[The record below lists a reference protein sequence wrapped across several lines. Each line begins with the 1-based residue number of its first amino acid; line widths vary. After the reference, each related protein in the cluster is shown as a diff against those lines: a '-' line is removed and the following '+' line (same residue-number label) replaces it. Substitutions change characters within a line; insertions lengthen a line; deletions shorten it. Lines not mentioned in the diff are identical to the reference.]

1 MYMCVC
7 MYMRVNEHTTE
18 RKTERFG
25 KGSGFFPFFFPPPPP
40 PFDAKVLSRTRK
52 HTITLPLHTHTF
64 HLSIHTHTH
73 STPTHTSSH
82 MCSHSKRA
90 LHPLTLTPTQP
101 PTHSRALPN
110 SSHSLPSHPIP
121 SPPTTTT
128 TTEHTHVNTHAHTY
142 THTVSH

>member
-1 MYMCVC
+1 MSIQQK
-7 MYMRVNEHTTE
+7 E
-18 RKTERFG
+18 RRRGLEG
-25 KGSGFFPFFFPPPPP
+25 GVDFFPVFFF
-40 PFDAKVLSRTRK
+40 
-52 HTITLPLHTHTF
+52 LHLLLMPRCSVGLGNTQSPYLCTHILFTF
-64 HLSIHTHTH
+64 LYTHTH

-121 SPPTTTT
+121 SPPTITT
-128 TTEHTHVNTHAHTY
+128 TTERTHVY
-142 THTVSH
+142 THTHTHTQFFTKCWACA